1 MIDVK
6 NNMEHIKYYFY
17 NNEMLFKN
25 EFGKSSSFNFCDK
38 YLLTLS
44 TREFLDFIQLLID
57 EIIESDIEIPCEIT
71 DLLSYII
78 GKDIVVKN
86 DKGEY
91 ILRDFIFDDFSDIQ
105 RRVDTLKVSHKANHD
120 RELLVHCEL
129 KSPTKNVIKRD
140 YSSHSYSDY
149 ILS

>member
-6 NNMEHIKYYFY
+6 NNMDHIKYYFY

-25 EFGKSSSFNFCDK
+25 EIEKNSSFNFCDK
-38 YLLTLS
+38 YLLALS

-71 DLLSYII
+71 DLLSYIV

-105 RRVDTLKVSHKANHD
+105 RRVDTLKLSHKANHD
-120 RELLVHCEL
+120 RELLL
-129 KSPTKNVIKRD
+129 NYLLRSPTKKGDKRR
-140 YSSHSYSDY
+140 
-149 ILS
+149 L

>member
-25 EFGKSSSFNFCDK
+25 EIGKISSFNFCDK

-57 EIIESDIEIPCEIT
+57 DIIESDIEIPCEIT
-71 DLLSYII
+71 DLLSYIV

-91 ILRDFIFDDFSDIQ
+91 ILRDIIFNDFSDIQ
-105 RRVDTLKVSHKANHD
+105 RRVDTLKLSHQANHD
-120 RELLVHCEL
+120 KELLLHYVL
-129 KSPTKNVIKRD
+129 KNPTKKGDKRR
-140 YSSHSYSDY
+140 
-149 ILS
+149 L